1 LSVKPLRILC
11 ATALVFLI
19 LVAATD
25 VGVRAAFPSLPRLD
39 GDFSPALL
47 GLEIDR
53 LRDGS
58 PVTVFLGDSEL
69 WGYRLRPEQ
78 AAPAILGARGL
89 RETNLSYEG
98 GSPVNTY
105 AVLEVLLAS
114 GVRPKRVVFNVN
126 QKVFNALDSAYAT
139 VQPSVAELALPRFSP
154 ADAALVAPARAPA
167 TFEARLDRG
176 VRAIWRL
183 YALRND
189 LRELL
194 FGDVDAAHALAARLV
209 AADGTQR
216 RTDAAHVPTAAVFE
230 GTYDLAP
237 LDDTNVSVHFLRRIV
252 AALRA
257 ARVPALAILT
267 PTNHTLLHDYI
278 DTPQYGKNL
287 AYVRR
292 LLAAGGV
299 RVVDLDGAFGAAD
312 FIDND
317 HLTAA
322 GNERFASLLAPQLG
336 RP

>member
-1 LSVKPLRILC
+1 MTQLRILG
-11 ATALVFLI
+11 ATAFVFLI

-25 VGVRAAFPSLPRLD
+25 VCVRAAFPSLPRLD
-39 GDFSPALL
+39 ADFSPALL
-47 GLEIDR
+47 QLEIDR
-53 LRDGS
+53 LRSD
-58 PVTVFLGDSEL
+58 PPATVFLGDSVL
-69 WGYRLRPEQ
+69 WGYRLRPEE

-114 GVRPKRVVFNVN
+114 GVRPKCVVFNVN

-139 VQPSVAELALPRFSP
+139 VHPSVAELALPRFAA
-154 ADAALVAPARAPA
+154 ADAALLEPARAPA
-167 TFEARLDRG
+167 TFEAGLDRN
-176 VRAIWRL
+176 VRAAWRL
-183 YALRND
+183 YALRSD

-194 FGDVDAAHALAARLV
+194 FGDVDAAHALEARLA

-216 RTDAAHVPTAAVFE
+216 HTNVAHVPTAAAFE

-257 ARVPALAILT
+257 ARVPAIAILT
-267 PTNHTLLHDYI
+267 PTNHTLLHEYI

-287 AYVRR
+287 AYVRL

-299 RVVDLDGAFGAAD
+299 RVVDLDGAFRSAD

-322 GNERFASLLAPQLG
+322 ANERFASLLAPELG

>member
-1 LSVKPLRILC
+1 VTQLRILC

-25 VGVRAAFPSLPRLD
+25 LCVRAAFPSLPRLD
-39 GDFSPALL
+39 ADFSPALL
-47 GLEIDR
+47 QLEIDR
-53 LRDGS
+53 LRGA
-58 PVTVFLGDSEL
+58 PPETIFLGDSVL
-69 WGYRLRPEQ
+69 WGYRLRADQ

-89 RETNLSYEG
+89 RVTNLSYEG

-139 VQPSVAELALPRFSP
+139 VHPSVAELALPRFGT
-154 ADAALVAPARAPA
+154 ADAALLAPARAPDG
-167 TFEARLDRG
+167 FEARLDRD
-176 VRAIWRL
+176 VRAVWRL

-189 LRELL
+189 LREIV
-194 FGDVDAAHALAARLV
+194 FGDVDAAHALAARV
-209 AADGTQR
+209 ADADGTQR

-252 AALRA
+252 AELRA
-257 ARVPALAILT
+257 ARVPAIAILT

-287 AYVRR
+287 AYVHR

-299 RVVDLDGAFGAAD
+299 QVVDLDGAFGAAD

-322 GNERFASLLAPQLG
+322 ANERFASLLAPELG